1 MTVTGQL
8 DFDLIEQVMTVPGFN
23 IALVGAKDKLP
34 VQIFYPLK
42 TQSIFKPMTWRM
54 RNYRVA

>member
-42 TQSIFKPMTWRM
+42 TQPIFGSMAWRM
-54 RNYRVA
+54 GN